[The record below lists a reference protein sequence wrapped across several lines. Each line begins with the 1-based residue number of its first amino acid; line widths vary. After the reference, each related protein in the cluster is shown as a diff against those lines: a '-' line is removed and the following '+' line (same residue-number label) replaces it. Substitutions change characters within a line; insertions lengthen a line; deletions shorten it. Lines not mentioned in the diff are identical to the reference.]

1 MSEVINRVNRN
12 AAGMDFLLRA
22 GGVTATGEYMPGTD
36 RKTFQF
42 NGTLLYRRPRS
53 LYLKLEHVGGT
64 IEAGSNPE
72 EFWFWEKFQTPRYS
86 WGRHEGMG
94 VDLDADIPLRPDLL
108 AEVLGLGDLPANT
121 RGPGGPALWV
131 GPGTYEL
138 VFEDYDPTG
147 QAYLTKTI
155 DVDRYEPFLVR
166 SLVYFRRDGQP
177 LMQAKLGDYRPIEG
191 SGVLAPR
198 LIRIDWLPDR
208 GWVELTFATMQRFDN
223 PAAQRRF
230 RSPLQQGMDVGEIRR
245 LDRPRPPARAPS
257 TLPAS
262 GPASR
267 PSTRMV
273 TCPMTQP
280 ASRPVKP
287 AEQ

>member
-1 MSEVINRVNRN
+1 
-12 AAGMDFLLRA
+12 MDFLLRA
-22 GGVTATGEYMPGTD
+22 GGVTATGEYAYED
-36 RKTFQF
+36 RRESYQL
-42 NGTLLYRRPRS
+42 NGTLLYRRPKN

-64 IEAGSNPE
+64 IEAGSNAQ
-72 EFWFWEKFQTPRYS
+72 EFWFWEKLQAPRYS
-86 WGRHEGMG
+86 WGQHGDMG
-94 VDLDADIPLRPDLL
+94 ADFDADIPLRPDLL
-108 AEVLGLGDLPANT
+108 AEVLGLGDLPAGT

-131 GPGTYEL
+131 GPDTYEL
-138 VFEDYDPTG
+138 VFWDYDTPG

-155 DVDRYEPFLVR
+155 DVDRYAPFLVR
-166 SLVYFRRDGQP
+166 SLVYFRPDGQP
-177 LMQAKLGDYRPIEG
+177 MMQAKLGDYRKID
-191 SGVLAPR
+191 SSSVLAPR
-198 LIRIDWLPDR
+198 SIRIDWLPDR

-223 PAAQRRF
+223 PAAERRF